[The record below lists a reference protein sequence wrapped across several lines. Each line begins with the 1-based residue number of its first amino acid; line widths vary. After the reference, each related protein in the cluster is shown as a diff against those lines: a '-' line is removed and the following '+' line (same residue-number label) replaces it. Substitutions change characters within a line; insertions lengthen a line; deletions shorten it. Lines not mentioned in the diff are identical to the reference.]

1 MENKKGNVS
10 TVFLV
15 IAIILIIVMGALLYM
30 QKTEADKQINELK
43 NNASE
48 LQETINN
55 LQGKIDSISNTIN
68 DNGDTSTSE
77 KDSTQFDVEFY
88 ELKDIAKEYR
98 NYEDVKNYKDFIYDL
113 DGDGTN
119 EKITLSYKTGDV
131 DNRVNYSVKLNGE
144 VFSEG
149 TSMDSIYIVDLN
161 ENDKNIEVVIFDDGP
176 SDDPNYTIYSKNGSK
191 MVELEN
197 IGGLGFKTD
206 KKGTVLVPDVYT
218 NSISPEIYFDYY
230 FINNNQMERK
240 FVNVD
245 KVKDIDLQLQAK
257 GEYFSLYFS
266 ADFNNKDKFFE
277 NAEDD
282 AVERLKEFNIEKLN
296 KEITFNILNFE
307 RVDYGNEVEDYKIY
321 VELSD
326 GRKGYIFHMQF
337 AG

>member
-1 MENKKGNVS
+1 MKNERGSIS

-15 IAIILIIVMGALLYM
+15 IVIILIIAMGGLMYM
-30 QKTEADKQINELK
+30 LKMESDKQIAELE
-43 NNASE
+43 NNAGK

-119 EKITLSYKTGDV
+119 EKITLSYKAGDV

-191 MVELEN
+191 MVELKN
-197 IGGLGFKTD
+197 IGGYPLKND
-206 KKGTVLVPDVYT
+206 KKGTVLVKDNYNGVT
-218 NSISPEIYFDYY
+218 VPEIYFGYY
-230 FINNNQMERK
+230 KVQDGKIEMK
-240 FVNVD
+240 NVEVE
-245 KVKDIDLQLQAK
+245 KIKDIELK
-257 GEYFSLYFS
+257 SSHLYFS
-266 ADFNNKDKFFE
+266 KNYKDETKIFDE
-277 NAEDD
+277 LGKNDN
-282 AVERLKEFNIEKLN
+282 NIENTLKKLDIEQLN
-296 KEITFNILNFE
+296 ENTTFKIINIT
-307 RVDYGNEVEDYKIY
+307 NENEYKIY

-326 GRKGYIFHMQF
+326 GRKGYIFHIQW